1 MIQRLNYTVSPKA
14 NSQERSHLKTVESQ
28 AVDDSHSLKLLKKGI
43 YAYLIL
49 LVFEGALRKWVLP
62 ELSAP
67 LLVVRDPVAIWL
79 IYLAWKRNLIPYS
92 NYLASMLLVAILGV
106 VSTLVFG
113 HGNLS
118 VTLFGARIL
127 LLHFPLMFVIA
138 GVMDREDVI
147 KMGKL
152 ILLMSLPIVI
162 LTALQFY
169 SPQSAWVNRGVGGD
183 VEGSGFSGAMGF
195 FRPSGTFSFTTGNS
209 LFFSLVACFVLYFW
223 ISKTKVNRLLLIL
236 ATLGVLA
243 SIPLSISRG
252 LFFSIMVTLVFTVIA
267 ISRKPEYFPK
277 LLLAV
282 VSVMLLLA
290 ILSQTSFFNTATAAF
305 TARFENASSV
315 EGGVASSLVERYFGG
330 MISAV
335 SDTNALPF
343 FGYGMGMG
351 TNAGSAILTGDRAFL
366 IAEGEWGRLI
376 GEMGVLLGLA
386 VIFIRMVFC
395 LYISIAS
402 YKKLKYEDF
411 LPWILLSYALL
422 VIPQGQWAQPT
433 SLGFSTLIG
442 GLLLASLNFNKK
454 ASKIS

>member
-1 MIQRLNYTVSPKA
+1 MIEKLNFNANTAAREPRKLRAQTV
-14 NSQERSHLKTVESQ
+14 Q
-28 AVDDSHSLKLLKKGI
+28 AGVGTDTQTIKLLKRGI

-49 LVFEGALRKWVLP
+49 LIFEGALRKWVLP

-67 LLVVRDPVAIWL
+67 LLVIRDPLAIWL
-79 IYLAWKRNLIPYS
+79 IYISWKKNLIPYS
-92 NYLASMLLVAILGV
+92 GYLAAMLVLAVIGVAT
-106 VSTLVFG
+106 TLVVG
-113 HGNLS
+113 HGNFS

-127 LLHFPLMFVIA
+127 LLHFPVMFVI
-138 GVMDREDVI
+138 GGIMDREDVI
-147 KMGKL
+147 RIGKL
-152 ILLMSLPIVI
+152 ILIISLPIVI

-169 SPQSAWVNRGVGGD
+169 SPQSSWVNRGVGGD

-223 ISKTKVNRLLLIL
+223 ISNTKVNRILLLL
-236 ATLGVLA
+236 ATVGVLA
-243 SIPLSISRG
+243 SIPLSISRS
-252 LFFSIMVTLVFTVIA
+252 LFFSIMVTLVFTVMA
-267 ISRKPEYFPK
+267 ISRKPEYFSK

-282 VSVMLLLA
+282 IAVMLLLA

-305 TARFENASSV
+305 TSRFENASSV
-315 EGGVASSLVERYFGG
+315 EGGVASSLIERYFGG
-330 MISAV
+330 MISAL

-376 GEMGVLLGLA
+376 GEMGVLLGLG
-386 VIFIRMVFC
+386 VIVVRLAFC
-395 LYISIAS
+395 IYISLAS
-402 YKKLKYEDF
+402 LRRLKFEDF

-442 GLLLASLNFNKK
+442 GLLLASLKSRYNKT
-454 ASKIS
+454 